1 MADFLALCSLG
12 TEPILRKELKHL
24 GVKTQ
29 GESAAG
35 RVFFSSDWEGAYRTL
50 LHSRCA
56 DRLLFL
62 PRIFSAWNFEEL
74 FQALGAIPWEDYF
87 SPKQGL
93 VIAQIR
99 SIKSKL
105 TSSPVLQKTAAKA
118 VYSRLTHAWKTD
130 RLLETENSAGL
141 RIFIQNNK
149 VYPGI
154 DLSGKGLHK
163 RGFKQEKGQA
173 PLKETL
179 AAALL
184 LSLGWRRK
192 TPLWDPFCGS
202 GTFLLEALLYAQNV
216 PPGIDRPMALGSL
229 KLFDPKLWK
238 KVLDEAHEKIHY
250 QGQFRIAGS
259 DKDPKMLPLA
269 QNNLNRIDPDHGI
282 TLRTAAFD
290 RSSPAPF
297 PRASWSVTLPMD

>member
-1 MADFLALCSLG
+1 
-12 TEPILRKELKHL
+12 
-24 GVKTQ
+24 
-29 GESAAG
+29 
-35 RVFFSSDWEGAYRTL
+35 
-50 LHSRCA
+50 
-56 DRLLFL
+56 
-62 PRIFSAWNFEEL
+62 
-74 FQALGAIPWEDYF
+74 
-87 SPKQGL
+87 
-93 VIAQIR
+93 
-99 SIKSKL
+99 
-105 TSSPVLQKTAAKA
+105 

-149 VYPGI
+149 GLPGI

-184 LSLGWRRK
+184 LRLGLAPED
-192 TPLWDPFCGS
+192 PLWDPFCGS

-216 PPGIDRPMALGSL
+216 PPGCDVPWPWAPL

-259 DKDPKMLPLA
+259 DKDPKMLPWLKTTSTGSI
-269 QNNLNRIDPDHGI
+269 RI
-282 TLRTAAFD
+282 T
-290 RSSPAPF
+290 
-297 PRASWSVTLPMD
+297 V